1 MAATAEQGRVSQ
13 YVSRVR
19 EAVYSSL
26 TEEYTPHEIAA
37 SFAVG
42 TFITMLPTWGTGL
55 LLFFV
60 LVYLF
65 DWINKV
71 ALFASVVVFNPV
83 VKWGVYALSFAL
95 GFAILGPVEGVSLS
109 DRPGFSDGWGIV
121 IRLLVGNL
129 ILAVIATVAAYIAVY
144 RIATAYHERQL
155 PVLEQT
161 VEQVVEGLEEHDPN
175 LPPTEADDEGDSPET
190 GSDTGEEFESN
201 AETESDTNAEIESES
216 ETESD
221 TNAETTSNKDS
232 N

>member
-1 MAATAEQGRVSQ
+1 MAATAEQGRVGQ

-19 EAVYSSL
+19 EAVYDSL
-26 TEEYTPHEIAA
+26 TDEYTPHEIAA

-71 ALFASVVVFNPV
+71 ALFASVIVFNPV

-129 ILAVIATVAAYIAVY
+129 ILAVIATVAAYVAVY
-144 RIATAYHERQL
+144 RIATAYHEREL

-175 LPPTEADDEGDSPET
+175 LPPAETDGETAADVDDSNGKSDE
-190 GSDTGEEFESN
+190 ESN
-201 AETESDTNAEIESES
+201 AKSGEESNAKSENGS
-216 ETESD
+216 E
-221 TNAETTSNKDS
+221 
-232 N
+232 